1 MTDMLSRA
9 EEIRARIRD
18 VPAGT
23 WVKCPGCRAGAHRDR
38 LARHQNTCPE
48 CGHHYPLTAGE
59 RVDLL
64 VDTFTEHDADLRP
77 LDPLEFVDSKPYPAR
92 VRDAARK
99 TGRQDAAVWGVGSVL
114 GHPVVLCVLDFG
126 FMGGSM
132 GAVVGEKVSRAAEH
146 ALATRTPLVVCSA
159 SGGARMQ
166 EGVFSLLQ
174 MAKTAAALRRL
185 SDAGV
190 PYVSVLC
197 DPVYGG
203 VSASFASLGDIIIA
217 ERGARAGFAG
227 PTVIEQT
234 IRQKLPPG
242 FQTAEFLLENG
253 HIDAV
258 VGRAELRLTIARVLR
273 WHAAATSPPE
283 PSDTAHTAGTP
294 VSGAPA
300 GSAWDVVRLAREG
313 RRPHFAEYA
322 AGVFDDFLEL
332 RGDRSKEDDPSV
344 VGGLALFDG
353 AAVVAIGHRKGRGTA
368 EGVARNFGMPHP
380 SGYRKAARLMR
391 LAERVGAPLV
401 TFVDTPGAYPGIR
414 AEQENQSG
422 AIADNLAL
430 LAGLRTP
437 VVSIV
442 VGEGGSGG
450 ALALGVADRLVM
462 LENTIYS
469 VISPEG
475 CASILFKDAGRAPE
489 AAEALRLT
497 AAHLHAAGVAD
508 RIVPEPPGG
517 AHTDHEATFA
527 AVRAAL
533 SAELA
538 PLRQVPL
545 AELLDRR
552 YRRLRSA
559 GTFADADTERL

>member
-1 MTDMLSRA
+1 MLSSA
-9 EEIRARIRD
+9 EVIRARIRD

-23 WVKCPGCRAGAHRDR
+23 WVKCPGCRAGVHRDR

-48 CGHHYPLTAGE
+48 CGHHYPLNAGE
-59 RVDLL
+59 RIDLL
-64 VDTFTEHDADLRP
+64 VDPDSFVECDADLRP
-77 LDPLEFVDSKPYPAR
+77 LDPLSFVDSKSYPER
-92 VRDAARK
+92 VADAVRR
-99 TGRQDAAVWGVGSVL
+99 TGRQDAARWGAATVL
-114 GHPVVLCVLDFG
+114 GQPLVLCVLDFG

-146 ALATRTPLVVCSA
+146 ALRTRTPLVVCSA

-190 PYVSVLC
+190 PYISVLC

-203 VSASFASLGDIIIA
+203 VSASFASLGDVIVA

-234 IRQKLPPG
+234 IRQKLPAG

-258 VGRAELRLTIARVLR
+258 VGRSELRLTIARVLR
-273 WHAAATSPPE
+273 WHAA
-283 PSDTAHTAGTP
+283 SDAP
-294 VSGAPA
+294 VETAPA
-300 GSAWDVVRLAREG
+300 IVLPVQAGEQRSAWDVVKLARDPK
-313 RRPHFAEYA
+313 RPHLGEYIA
-322 AGVFDDFLEL
+322 AVFDDFVEL
-332 RGDRSKEDDPSV
+332 RGDRAKEDDPSI
-344 VGGLALFDG
+344 VGGLALLDG
-353 AAVVAIGHRKGRGTA
+353 APVVVVGHRKGRGTA
-368 EGVARNFGMPHP
+368 DGVARNFGMPHP
-380 SGYRKAARLMR
+380 AGYRKAARLMR
-391 LAERVGAPLV
+391 YAERFATPLV

-430 LAGLRTP
+430 LAGLETP
-437 VVSIV
+437 IVSIV

-497 AAHLHAAGVAD
+497 AAQLYAAGVAD
-508 RIVPEPPGG
+508 RVVPEPPGG
-517 AHTDHEATFA
+517 AQADHAATTA

-533 SAELA
+533 CEELA
-538 PLRQVPL
+538 PLRQVPVR
-545 AELLDRR
+545 ELLDRR

-559 GTFADADTERL
+559 GTFAGADTERH